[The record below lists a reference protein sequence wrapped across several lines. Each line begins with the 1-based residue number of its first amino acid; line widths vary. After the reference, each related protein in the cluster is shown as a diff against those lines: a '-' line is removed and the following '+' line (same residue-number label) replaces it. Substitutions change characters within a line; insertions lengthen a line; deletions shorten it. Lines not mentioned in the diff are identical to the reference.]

1 MKAELRAWR
10 ELNSFDLGPDYSN
23 LAEFRRKA
31 QKIRDK
37 VTANAWFLV
46 QRNGRITSIAL
57 DPVTLVSQACKRPE
71 YNGFSKF
78 HVLCLHDV
86 EREKFDAR
94 ETRLLKAFHLDALLS
109 IPLLSSTKEH
119 LLLASLKIENRDL
132 LMEVDVESL
141 SSIQWQEKL
150 KQRWFGLR
158 EESLNFRKFDIHT
171 DQQKPRSLMMCLEV
185 RSKNHK
191 WHGSD
196 RDEFVALAKTLNMSC
211 EQFLEQKLDKP
222 HPGTFIG
229 SGKYAEL
236 IDTLNSQDF
245 THLLFNCDVPASL
258 KRKITQETYMLVW
271 DRTDLV
277 LQIFLQHAGSEKA
290 KLQVE
295 LARLEYHGDEEIRTA
310 VENFDFDKGYDTYEQ
325 NYRLNIAKQK
335 RDIIN
340 ALKRCHQ
347 QEKTRQEMRSVTRP
361 LSLSLIGYTNAGK
374 SSLFNALFGS
384 EVVGAANVLFKTLE
398 TTTRNINLNAHTQL
412 VITDTVGFLKNMPKH
427 LYEAFHSTLAEAN
440 LSTHLLILLDP
451 VGVKIADQIDCIVE
465 SLTQI
470 GRTDRDNWIFV
481 LNKMDLLTKEQVNE
495 ILDQHQIP
503 IAISCIQAESIL
515 SLKEELLLRISKTM
529 LEASLVLSHAD
540 YSKIHQMKGIA
551 SLKQE
556 PIYLPEGI
564 QIELQYRE
572 EQKFRLEQVLGY
584 PLP

>member
-10 ELNSFDLGPDYSN
+10 ELSDFDLGADYSN
-23 LAEFRRKA
+23 LHEFRSKA
-31 QKIRDK
+31 QKIKAK

-46 QRNGRITSIAL
+46 QRNGRVTSIAL
-57 DPVTLVSQACKRPE
+57 DPVSLVSQALKRPE
-71 YNGFSKF
+71 HNGFCKF

-86 EREKFDAR
+86 ERQKFDAR
-94 ETRLLKAFHLDALLS
+94 EIRLLKAFQLDAILS
-109 IPLLSSTKEH
+109 IPLLSGAKEH

-132 LMEVDVESL
+132 VIEMNVESL
-141 SSIQWQEKL
+141 SASQWQERL
-150 KQRWFGLR
+150 RERWFGLR
-158 EESLNFRKFDIHT
+158 EESLNFRKWDINT
-171 DQQKPRSLMMCLEV
+171 EQQKPRSLMMCLEI
-185 RSKNHK
+185 RSRNHK

-196 RDEFVALAKTLNMSC
+196 REEFIALAQTLNMSC

-229 SGKYAEL
+229 SGKYIEL

-258 KRKITQETYMLVW
+258 KRKITQDTYMLVW

-340 ALKRCHQ
+340 ALNRCHQ

-398 TTTRNINLNAHTQL
+398 TTTRSINLNAHTQL

-427 LYEAFHSTLAEAN
+427 LYEAFHSTLSEAN
-440 LSTHLLILLDP
+440 LSTHLLILIDP
-451 VGVKIADQIDCIVE
+451 VGVKIEDQIDCIVD

-470 GRTDRDNWIFV
+470 GRTDRENWIFV
-481 LNKMDLLTKEQVNE
+481 LNKMDLLEPAVLNE
-495 ILDQHQIP
+495 LLEKHQIP
-503 IAISCIQAESIL
+503 VAISCLQTESIS
-515 SLKEELLLRISKTM
+515 SLKLELLSKISKTM
-529 LEASLVLSHAD
+529 LEASLVLTHAD

-556 PIYLPEGI
+556 PVYLPDGI

-572 EQKFRLEQVLGY
+572 EQKFRLEQILGY